1 MTHWRM
7 IMRPNCSENVRSVG
21 SGVGPHIKRKFAR
34 NSVRRLGAAR
44 GGDIDG

>member
-1 MTHWRM
+1 MMHWRM
-7 IMRPNCSENVRSVG
+7 IIRPNDSENVRSVG

-34 NSVRRLGAAR
+34 NFACRLGAAR